1 MESSRYRRL
10 RRFPLLAFIITLG
23 LLAAVAA
30 DAQRLQYAVP
40 PAASVSA
47 PLQPSSAT
55 SLLDWRIG
63 AGALLVT
70 WGATALGS
78 LAMGDEFAEITM
90 IPVVGPWATRS
101 LIESGKG
108 EYLAGAEPLLLIS
121 GVAQG
126 ASFLYLTAALISGV
140 ATRGIRAGISPD
152 GATTMEIRL
161 PLDF

>member
-1 MESSRYRRL
+1 MEKSRPARSAL
-10 RRFPLLAFIITLG
+10 LVLIIPLS
-23 LLAAVAA
+23 LLAAVQAE
-30 DAQRLQYAVP
+30 AQRLRYDVP
-40 PAASVSA
+40 AAASVST
-47 PLQPSSAT
+47 PPRSSGTA

-78 LAMGDEFAEITM
+78 IAMGDEFAETTV
-90 IPVVGPWATRS
+90 IPVIGPWATRS

-108 EYLAGAEPLLLIS
+108 EYLPGAEPLLLIA

-126 ASFLYLTAALISGV
+126 ASFLYLMAALITGATTHGMRMGV
-140 ATRGIRAGISPD
+140 SPD
-152 GATTMEIRL
+152 GATTMEIKL